1 MTGENI
7 ESTLPMHKRG
17 IAVSQDD
24 DEGPPISADGRLA
37 DPEWWKVPHA
47 KDAGAVIHALGVRL
61 DTTQLYPV
69 IAEVMS
75 LIYIIVE
82 AIISCLWASRL
93 CSLQALNS
101 GMRIGG
107 L

>member
-7 ESTLPMHKRG
+7 ENTQPMHKRG

-24 DEGPPISADGRLA
+24 DAGPLISADGRLA
-37 DPEWWKVPHA
+37 DPEWWKAPKA
-47 KDAGAVIHALGVRL
+47 KDVGAIVHALGIRL

-75 LIYIIVE
+75 LIYRQKPV
-82 AIISCLWASRL
+82 
-93 CSLQALNS
+93 
-101 GMRIGG
+101 
-107 L
+107 